1 MEYHRRSRN
10 KEQLPAAEASTF
22 VPVSSVVSKQ
32 GWDTLS
38 LGRQGTSSRQIS
50 VLMPLT
56 EGLLIPV
63 CVMVPFFFIAF
74 LVNSFA
80 VVVTDLLIRDLE

>member
-1 MEYHRRSRN
+1 MEYHRRLRN
-10 KEQLPAAEASTF
+10 KKQLSAVEASTF
-22 VPVSSVVSKQ
+22 VPASSWCPKR
-32 GWDTLS
+32 GGTLS
-38 LGRQGTSSRQIS
+38 LGRQEFSSRQIS

-63 CVMVPFFFIAF
+63 CVMVPFFFVAF

-80 VVVTDLLIRDLE
+80 VVVTDLLIRSLE

>member
-1 MEYHRRSRN
+1 
-10 KEQLPAAEASTF
+10 
-22 VPVSSVVSKQ
+22 
-32 GWDTLS
+32 
-38 LGRQGTSSRQIS
+38 
-50 VLMPLT
+50 
-56 EGLLIPV
+56 LIPV

>member
-1 MEYHRRSRN
+1 
-10 KEQLPAAEASTF
+10 
-22 VPVSSVVSKQ
+22 
-32 GWDTLS
+32 
-38 LGRQGTSSRQIS
+38 
-50 VLMPLT
+50 MPLT